1 MKREEMLDT
10 LHLGNP
16 DYLSSR
22 RRSVWSENSSQSLID
37 LCGEDLSHQELLQLQ
52 HVRVPSGLLL
62 PHDLHHSS
70 GDNPS
75 LHFSHSVT
83 ECLT

>member
-1 MKREEMLDT
+1 MFDT

-16 DYLSSR
+16 GYLSSR

-37 LCGEDLSHQELLQLQ
+37 LCSDDLSHQELLQLQ
-52 HVRVPSGLLL
+52 HVRVPGGLLL
-62 PHDLHHSS
+62 PHDLHQSS

-75 LHFSHSVT
+75 LHSSNSRT
-83 ECLT
+83 ESLT